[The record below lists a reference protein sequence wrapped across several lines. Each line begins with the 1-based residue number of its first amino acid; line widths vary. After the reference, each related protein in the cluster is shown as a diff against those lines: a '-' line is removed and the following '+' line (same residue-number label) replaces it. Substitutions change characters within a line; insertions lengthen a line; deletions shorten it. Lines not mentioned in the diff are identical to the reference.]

1 MTAIPIAPPTSATPP
16 PGATVSAGTAQHP
29 TAAAPPLA
37 PLPPDV
43 LAPLAPDP
51 HASQPPVADAI
62 GVPPAPVSVN
72 PMPSPSAP
80 SVRLDASV
88 KVLLVEELAEVAAR
102 INELL
107 HTDEHLS
114 LVETVNQ
121 GSAAM
126 ERIAASQPDVV
137 VIDALLQGKVSG
149 LQVAR
154 DMRAKGMATPIVF
167 MTVPDRPLTLK
178 SEMGVA
184 EVVTLPLDA
193 EKLRGSIVRVDDAHR
208 GPVMLP
214 PSGTVAVF
222 SGKGGVGRTT
232 IAHNLAAALNQRPAT
247 RAVLVDG
254 NMVHGDLRLHLGAP
268 ETAPSLLQLPTGHV
282 ADVDVA
288 PLLWRDPAGVD
299 VLLAPPRMEQADL
312 ITPRDVENALTILQR
327 LYDIVVIDVPAVM
340 DDMTLS
346 MLDNA
351 DVVLDVV
358 TTERGAV
365 RKARR
370 VHEVLSAAGF
380 AMGKLVTVV
389 NRADAP
395 GIESPAMATELGRVP
410 EASLP
415 HEQRL
420 AVGELADGAPIVSA
434 DPSAPVSRGLT
445 GLAEMIASR
454 VQVPARAVEARAA

>member
-1 MTAIPIAPPTSATPP
+1 M
-16 PGATVSAGTAQHP
+16 
-29 TAAAPPLA
+29 PPLA

-43 LAPLAPDP
+43 VPLLAPDP

-62 GVPPAPVSVN
+62 GVPPAPVSVA
-72 PMPSPSAP
+72 PMPSPST
-80 SVRLDASV
+80 SSIRLDASIR
-88 KVLLVEELAEVAAR
+88 VLLVEELTEVADH

-107 HTDEHLS
+107 QADEHID
-114 LVETVNQ
+114 LVEAVNQ

-126 ERIAASQPDVV
+126 ERITAVEPDVV

-154 DMRAKGMATPIVF
+154 DMRVMGLATPIVF

-178 SEMGVA
+178 A
-184 EVVTLPLDA
+184 ETGLADVVTLPLDA

-232 IAHNLAAALNQRPAT
+232 IAHNLAVALNQRPST

-254 NMVHGDLRLHLGAP
+254 DLVHGDLRLHLGAP
-268 ETAPSLLQLPTGHV
+268 DTAPSLLQLPTGHV

-299 VLLAPPRMEQADL
+299 VLLAPPRLEQADL
-312 ITPRDVENALTILQR
+312 IMQRDVENALVILQR
-327 LYDIVVIDVPAVM
+327 LYDVVVIDVPAVM

-370 VHEVLSAAGF
+370 CHEVLSAAGF
-380 AMGKLVTVV
+380 AMDKLVTVV

-395 GIESPAMATELGRVP
+395 GIEPPALPSELGRRP

-420 AVGELADGAPIVSA
+420 AVGELADGSAIVST
-434 DPSAPVSRGLT
+434 DPGAPVSRGLI
-445 GLAEMIASR
+445 GLAEMVASR
-454 VQVPARAVEARAA
+454 VQVPARAMEVRAA